1 MGPMSFLFFVNV
13 LKISIFFVFIA
24 SNENADA
31 LFLPASLFLWSR
43 ISPKSPCLQ
52 LFLRGSL
59 KLTSI
64 VSNNCQ
70 VQEGNNL
77 LTLYSYL
84 GVSAHLLCFYFIY
97 MLAKEQTNLKRKMKF
112 LNFEDNPNYCITTL
126 HTSVT
131 YTSPKKPEWEVLGW
145 MDFKGE
151 RLGKGRG
158 ESSTVDCEALGSQGV
173 GCASLHWESTV
184 SLSHIFHLSSPISC
198 AMSFSNTFVIHWFLL
213 DISHSAAKW
222 RDLTDTTQGVF
233 SLPEST
239 VIFHFVINSWDI
251 SSF

>member
-1 MGPMSFLFFVNV
+1 MSFLFFVNV

-31 LFLPASLFLWSR
+31 LFSPPFLFLWSG
-43 ISPKSPCLQ
+43 ISHKSPCLQ

-77 LTLYSYL
+77 LTLYSYP
-84 GVSAHLLCFYFIY
+84 GVFAHLLCFYFFYI
-97 MLAKEQTNLKRKMKF
+97 LAKEQTILKRKTEF
-112 LNFEDNPNYCITTL
+112 LNFEDNPN
-126 HTSVT
+126 
-131 YTSPKKPEWEVLGW
+131 SPSLLLSTPQSLIFHPRGPSGKSRDGK
-145 MDFKGE
+145 DFKGE

-158 ESSTVDCEALGSQGV
+158 ESSTVDCEALGGQGE
-173 GCASLHWESTV
+173 GCTSLPWGSNI
-184 SLSHIFHLSSPISC
+184 SLNHIFHLRSSISF

-213 DISHSAAKW
+213 GILHSAAKW
-222 RDLTDTTQGVF
+222 RDLTDTTQGFF

-239 VIFHFVINSWDI
+239 VIFHFVINS
-251 SSF
+251 